1 MAKVEIVPNDT
12 GAMIIV
18 DGLLVCW
25 LYGEAADGEW
35 DGSGM
40 TGYYEDDGETIVLFD
55 WDGNTVATITCEAD
69 WANF

>member
-1 MAKVEIVPNDT
+1 MATVEVIPDDMR
-12 GAMIIV
+12 AHIIV
-18 DGLLVCW
+18 DGLLVCM
-25 LYGEAADGEW
+25 LYGEADSGEW

-55 WDGNTVATITCEAD
+55 WDGNTVAAITCEAD